1 MISPKRAKLS
11 EDNHEEGQCDDKLL
25 EDNPEEGQ
33 CDTADEEET
42 DEEDILL
49 GNDPIA
55 EIIE

>member
-11 EDNHEEGQCDDKLL
+11 EDNHEEVQCDDKLL
-25 EDNPEEGQ
+25 EDNTEEGQ

>member
-1 MISPKRAKLS
+1 MISPKRTKLS

-25 EDNPEEGQ
+25 EENPEEGQ